1 MRRTLYI
8 ECGAAETRAAIFRG
22 DEIIGFEFAPARGDE
37 HLPRAADVGDVF
49 LGRVRTVSK
58 SLNAAFVDIG
68 EAEDGFLQVKKGEG
82 LPVEGASL
90 VVRARRPALGSK
102 GAVLS
107 AQWKDAVRREE
118 EDAIESRTA
127 LRAAPAKLNE
137 ARDAALCVI
146 QARDFADFDEIVMND
161 AGAAWLIRAFAAGFG
176 ANPKAIEVVDFSF
189 RDLGVDDAIESALD
203 REARLAGGA
212 RLVFDETE
220 AMSVVDVDSGAA
232 GAGKAS
238 AVNDRV
244 NIAAA
249 KALFPELAR
258 RAAGGRIIVDFLPPS
273 DAKARAALLETLAK
287 SAEGVFKGRFGK
299 LSVDGVFDL
308 TAPRERRSLLER
320 ASEPAAGADWLR
332 LGRRL
337 TLDWRAKATIRALEQ
352 RLRTETS
359 ARLTLLAGAA
369 LASYIAGRPQWRE
382 RLAQRFGARFDIMAD
397 PKLEERAFDV
407 AERR

>member
-8 ECGAAETRAAIFRG
+8 ECGAAETRAAIFLG
-22 DEIIGFEFAPARGDE
+22 DEIIDFEFAPARGDE

-49 LGRVRTVSK
+49 VGRVRTVSK

-68 EAEDGFLQVKKGEG
+68 ETEDGFLQVKKGEG

-90 VVRARRPALGSK
+90 VVRVKRPAIGAK

-107 AQWKDAVRREE
+107 TVRQEE
-118 EDAIESRTA
+118 AAT
-127 LRAAPAKLNE
+127 LRAAPARLSEN
-137 ARDAALCVI
+137 RDAALCVVE
-146 QARDFADFDEIVMND
+146 AHDLAKFDEIVVND
-161 AGAAWLIRAFAAGFG
+161 VGAASLMRDFTARFDKMPG
-176 ANPKAIEVVDFSF
+176 AIEVADFSF

-203 REARLAGGA
+203 RSAPLVGGA

-232 GAGKAS
+232 GAGRAS

-244 NIAAA
+244 NLAAA

-258 RAAGGRIIVDFLPPS
+258 RGAGGRIIVDFLPPS
-273 DAKARAALLETLAK
+273 GAKARVALLEALAK
-287 SAEGVFKGRFGK
+287 SAQGVFKGRVGK
-299 LSVDGVFDL
+299 LSVDGIFDL

-320 ASEPAAGADWLR
+320 ASEPAAGAGWLR
-332 LGRRL
+332 AGRRP
-337 TLDWRAKATIRALEQ
+337 TLDWRAKAAIGSLEQ

-369 LASYIAGRPQWRE
+369 LASYIASRPQWRE
-382 RLAQRFGARFDIMAD
+382 RLAARFGARFDIMGD
-397 PKLEERAFDV
+397 KTLEERAFDV

>member
-68 EAEDGFLQVKKGEG
+68 EAEDGFLQVKKAEA

-90 VVRARRPALGSK
+90 IVRVRRPALGSK

-118 EDAIESRTA
+118 EEASESRA
-127 LRAAPAKLNE
+127 ARRAAPAKLNE

-161 AGAAWLIRAFAAGFG
+161 AGAASLVRAFAAGFG
-176 ANPKAIEVVDFSF
+176 AQPKAIEVADFSF
-189 RDLGVDDAIESALD
+189 RDLGVDEAIESALD
-203 REARLAGGA
+203 RSAPLADGA
-212 RLVFDETE
+212 GLVFDETE

-232 GAGKAS
+232 GAGRAS

-244 NIAAA
+244 NLAAA
-249 KALFPELAR
+249 KALFPELSR
-258 RAAGGRIIVDFLPPS
+258 RGAGGRIIVDFLPPS
-273 DAKARAALLETLAK
+273 SAKARAALSEALAK
-287 SAEGVFKGRFGK
+287 SAEGVFRGRFGK

-308 TAPRERRSLLER
+308 TAPRERRSLLEQ
-320 ASEPAAGADWLR
+320 ASEQAAGAGWAR
-332 LGRRL
+332 PGRRL
-337 TLDWRAKATIRALEQ
+337 ALDWRAKAAIRALEE
-352 RLRTETS
+352 RLRAAPS
-359 ARLTLLAGAA
+359 ARLRLLAGDAVERY
-369 LASYIAGRPQWRE
+369 LAGRPQWRE
-382 RLAQRFGARFDIMAD
+382 RLAARFGARFDIIGD
-397 PKLEERAFDV
+397 PKLEERSFDV